1 MRKQYWLLL
10 FILLSS
16 LLTLKQ
22 AKAKQIE
29 RCILLEPE
37 IRRAHFYYF
46 GLNFPFWYS
55 VAQAKQESKCRHDI
69 ISTDGNKS
77 EGFSQITYSL
87 WKNKLRKAGIP
98 EITSIPNHA
107 KAQAFIN
114 KYYYNR
120 IICKRLWVMYQAYN
134 GGLLINKELQTAGC
148 DWSKAYKSCRRK
160 DICVKPIEGGRCK
173 QYRNAC
179 DINYEYS
186 VLIYK
191 FGQKYKKGTDYFPF
205 W

>member
-1 MRKQYWLLL
+1 MRKRYWLLL

-22 AKAKQIE
+22 AKAKQIG
-29 RCILLEPE
+29 RCISLEPA
-37 IRRAHFYYF
+37 IRKAHFYYF

-55 VAQAKQESKCRHDI
+55 VAQAEKESQCRHNI
-69 ISTDGNKS
+69 TSTDGNKS

-87 WKNKLRKAGIP
+87 WKDKLQKADIP

-114 KYYYNR
+114 KYYYDR
-120 IICKRLWVMYQAYN
+120 IICKRLWAMYQAYN
-134 GGLLINKELQTAGC
+134 GGLLINKELQNSC
-148 DWSKAYKSCRRK
+148 NWSKAYKSCRRK
-160 DICVKPIEGGRCK
+160 NVCVWKTKEGCK

-191 FGQKYKKGTDYFPF
+191 LGQKYKKGTDYYLF